1 MSNNLKSSTAQII
14 TNIDDCVSNPLQ
26 FISKKF
32 IVNDIDRIA
41 FQEVNEIWK
50 NTPDLKHFR
59 EYKPHN
65 WCKNRCCCF
74 RWLKKGE
81 LSSDNDPNYTE
92 HTLTCKKGNGCCL
105 ARNCCQLPHCRCT
118 WFICQRNL
126 SQEEKDYNRR
136 FSEGATDKTK
146 PENRPKSK
154 CILVRYAFLVRLLLP
169 LFWSLLVIVLQVY
182 SVGNCSFAG
191 FGTGNSTSITIKY
204 VNDDESCGIGIS
216 NDAHNTVGLIL
227 AFLISFRASQAFDRF
242 AKASEEVNGILND
255 VRDTVRQVMV
265 WTTDD
270 AAKLE
275 SWNTKKRL
283 VGYLVAFAYATNA
296 VLTDRDMKM
305 IYRSLDVKNN
315 GRLQTSEENEE
326 NEKINRLNNKKKVDI
341 ETKQENTRLNKIKTK
356 IPIEQKKKKT
366 AAGIFITDTKEQ
378 KTETEEQRTENR
390 EDETDYHVP
399 YLISKKDLNQIH
411 SGDKTLCPA
420 RAAML
425 ATICVAKLVREQKLP
440 TDPCVIP
447 NIDANLSN
455 MLSRYALLQRTKV
468 PLPLFYIV
476 HLGHLTLIY
485 LYTLPFVLSG
495 MIDSLQEHVLW
506 VMPCI
511 MLIVSYAFLGTEEI
525 STMIENPF
533 ENRNECDLPVDKM
546 CNDIRKD
553 AIRMVKWYEHIQFPS
568 EFERVVMFDIS
579 DPSNESES
587 LDLIKKWIKDEN
599 ELLIVDPVTEKVVAT
614 GKIDCKFLEK
624 KPLVMVVKLEFDA
637 EISVGNKSF
646 ITIQKKEEEKKDVVN
661 IQVKNV
667 TSVIKNMS
675 DKKVDDNLH
684 TEGTNWNIP
693 DSKKGDF
700 KDLQDCLRELD
711 LIQYL
716 DNFIENGVECI
727 GDLIHITADD
737 LMEFGLKKVNAR
749 KKEIAIKQK
758 VLTGT
763 TATNDKNDED
773 EDKEQKEQ
781 KEQKE

>member
-32 IVNDIDRIA
+32 VVNEIDRIA

-265 WTTDD
+265 WVTDD
-270 AAKLE
+270 AAKSE

-305 IYRSLDVKNN
+305 IYRSLDVKKN

-326 NEKINRLNNKKKVDI
+326 NEKINRARKINRACNKKKV
-341 ETKQENTRLNKIKTK
+341 Q
-356 IPIEQKKKKT
+356 
-366 AAGIFITDTKEQ
+366 
-378 KTETEEQRTENR
+378 
-390 EDETDYHVP
+390 YHVP

-568 EFERVVMFDIS
+568 EFERVVKFDIS

-637 EISVGNKSF
+637 KISVGNKSF
-646 ITIQKKEEEKKDVVN
+646 ITIQKNEEEKKDVVN

-700 KDLQDCLRELD
+700 KDLQVCLRELD

-758 VLTGT
+758 VFTGT